1 MKSEIENISL
11 PKLDTGHMNIN
22 INIIINI
29 IIVFAS
35 FPARLHTR
43 AAAAASAGDAASR
56 YETAWH
62 RATYLFI
69 YNARHRVWSLDLAL
83 DLPAAE

>member
-11 PKLDTGHMNIN
+11 PKLDTGHIN
-22 INIIINI
+22 IHIHIHIT
-29 IIVFAS
+29 IVFAS
-35 FPARLHTR
+35 FPSWVYTL
-43 AAAAASAGDAASR
+43 AAAAASAADAAPR

-69 YNARHRVWSLDLAL
+69 YNVRHRVWSLDLAL